1 MFRKLGRFFGRPRAA
16 DLGEFRELFGR
27 FQQILKSN
35 NRVLELISDLED
47 KLGGEYIFDINFLKD
62 TADELSQEVYIVCSS
77 LNVIADNKYHEL
89 FSRQAVIREQLNNIL
104 LGQPVLPGGGF
115 VIDYSDIDSDM
126 VELAGGKNAN
136 LGEIKNHLK
145 MFTPD
150 GFIISTTAYHRFM
163 TGNGLW
169 PEIRDLRKKHLGS
182 DRDVAKYDQA
192 VDRLFADSRVPLDI
206 GDAISEHLESLRKRG
221 PKNLRLAI
229 RSSALGEDASGRSF
243 AGQFESALNVRPD
256 DVFST
261 YVKVPVQ
268 PV

>member
-62 TADELSQEVYIVCSS
+62 IADELSQEVYIVCSS
-77 LNVIADNKYHEL
+77 LNVIADNKYNEL
-89 FSRQAVIREQLNNIL
+89 FSRQALIKEQLNNIL
-104 LGQPVLPGGGF
+104 AGQPVLPGGGF
-115 VIDYSDIDSDM
+115 VLNYDDIDSDM

-145 MFTPD
+145 MITPD

-163 TGNGLW
+163 TDNGLW
-169 PEIRDLRKKHLGS
+169 PEIRDLRKRFLGKNKEG
-182 DRDVAKYDQA
+182 AKYDQA
-192 VDRLFADSRVPLDI
+192 IDRLFADSRVPLDI
-206 GDAISEHLESLRKRG
+206 ADAISEHLDNLKKRH
-221 PKNLRLAI
+221 PKNLRQI
-229 RSSALGEDASGRSF
+229 II
-243 AGQFESALNVRPD
+243 
-256 DVFST
+256 
-261 YVKVPVQ
+261 
-268 PV
+268 